1 MNKWLFTFIVFVGF
15 LNWYTNGGITTSL
28 QSIGDNTYR
37 EEIADITPLHDEEV
51 ILYATQWCGYCK
63 KTRSFLDQKGIAY
76 FEYDIEASDIGRQQY
91 ERLNGRGVPL
101 LVVKSDII
109 RGYNTQAIINAL
121 GQ

>member
-1 MNKWLFTFIVFVGF
+1 MNKWLFTLIVFVGF
-15 LNWYTNGGITTSL
+15 LNWYTNGGITASF

-37 EEIADITPLHDEEV
+37 EAIADITPLHDEEV

-109 RGYNTQAIINAL
+109 RGYNTQAIISAL